1 MINIFIQKLFTM
13 KDVSFHF
20 FQSPLPTFYIFFL
33 TQTCAHARA
42 RTHTHTHTHTQNAYM
57 HLVFFV
63 MTNSSLGKTIY
74 FPLAKDFFLKVLK
87 KQKATSKMAEHEGK
101 KSILLCYHQALFI
114 FFLSGFEFKLSECHR
129 SQSCA

>member
-1 MINIFIQKLFTM
+1 MYHSISFKVLYLHSIFSFSHKL
-13 KDVSFHF
+13 
-20 FQSPLPTFYIFFL
+20 
-33 TQTCAHARA
+33 AHTRA
-42 RTHTHTHTHTQNAYM
+42 HTHTQNAYM